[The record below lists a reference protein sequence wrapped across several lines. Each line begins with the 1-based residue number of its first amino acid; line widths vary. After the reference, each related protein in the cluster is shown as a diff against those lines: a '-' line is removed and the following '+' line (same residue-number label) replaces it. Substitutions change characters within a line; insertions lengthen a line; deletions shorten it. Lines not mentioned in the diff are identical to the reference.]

1 MAKVKVDGQS
11 SRRVKPTTIRSQVVK
26 VLKEVLRI
34 KNNWQKSTEYCHIKT
49 IELNQSHQEME
60 NHKINLETVE
70 AIETLKEVDHSH
82 LRKEEVGEIL
92 EAVIENKEEEGI
104 LEAKAEILEEEV
116 EIKEVEVGIKEEEV
130 EATEADLKILEVK
143 AETKEAKVETK
154 EAAVEM
160 FEGEVDNKEEEIE
173 TKAETKEAP
182 VSGLSQ
188 PIRRQ
193 NKSQSNSKAE
203 DNQT

>member
-1 MAKVKVDGQS
+1 M
-11 SRRVKPTTIRSQVVK
+11 VK

-70 AIETLKEVDHSH
+70 VIETLKEVDHSH
-82 LRKEEVGEIL
+82 LKREEVVEIL
-92 EAVIENKEEEGI
+92 EAVIENKEEEEI
-104 LEAKAEILEEEV
+104 LEAEAEISEEEV
-116 EIKEVEVGIKEEEV
+116 EIKEV
-130 EATEADLKILEVK
+130 
-143 AETKEAKVETK
+143 KVETK
-154 EAAVEM
+154 EAGVEM
-160 FEGEVDNKEEEIE
+160 FEGEVENKEEEIE

-203 DNQT
+203 DNPT